1 MEREKEEAYRI
12 YVSDSLAFYS
22 TLMTKGEVDVP
33 RYADVFS
40 NTKQEEKPQET
51 PEEIISRFD
60 KLRRKEE

>member
-12 YVSDSLAFYS
+12 YVSDSLALYS
-22 TLMTKGEVDVP
+22 TWMTKGEVDVP
-33 RYADVFS
+33 RYADMFS